1 MPVNLFSSPMG
12 TTPLGFGCANLGG
25 RLGRRRSEAILETA
39 FEAGIR
45 YFDTAPLYG
54 YGEAESV
61 LGRFLQGRREGVTIA
76 TKFGIAPP
84 RRSLGLKIKKS
95 AARAAVAVIPQL
107 RKTIRRRAEKMTST
121 GNFTVSECRQTL
133 RNSLRELRTDYVDVL
148 LMHEISPEQITPEL
162 IDFLEGA
169 KQAGLIR
176 RYGTATTA
184 DNTVSITSH
193 QVLSG
198 EVAQFPSNV
207 FDNTL
212 QIISRENA
220 FKILIT
226 HSALG
231 ERFRF
236 LTESL
241 KSNQELCSRWSSK
254 LGFDCSSE
262 TKVGAL
268 LLAAAMRDNPAGV
281 VLFSSQ
287 TESHIRE
294 NAALIGDR
302 RFSEEQFVALK
313 ELVCAFIEPS
323 ALQCA

>member
-1 MPVNLFSSPMG
+1 MPVNSFSSQLG

-25 RLGRRRSEAILETA
+25 RLGRRKSQAILETA
-39 FEAGIR
+39 FDAGIR

-95 AARAAVAVIPQL
+95 AARAAVAVFPQL
-107 RKTIRRRAEKMTST
+107 RKTIRRRAERMTST

-133 RNSLRELRTDYVDVL
+133 RNSLHELRTDYVDVL

-169 KQAGLIR
+169 KQEGLVR
-176 RYGTATTA
+176 HYGTATTA
-184 DNTVSITSH
+184 HNTVSIKSQ
-193 QVLSG
+193 QVPSG
-198 EVAQFPSNV
+198 EVAQFPSSV

-212 QIISRENA
+212 QMLSSENA

-226 HSALG
+226 HSVLG
-231 ERFRF
+231 EKFRF

-241 KSNQELCSRWSSK
+241 ESNRELRSEWSSK
-254 LGFDCSSE
+254 LGFDCSCA

-268 LLAAAMRDNPAGV
+268 LLAAAMRDNPDGV

-287 TESHIRE
+287 TENHIRE
-294 NAALIGDR
+294 NAALISDR
-302 RFSEEQFVALK
+302 RFSEEQFLELK
-313 ELVCAFIEPS
+313 KLVRASLEHP